1 MRAAFSLM
9 NVGRPSPVPA
19 AFPSKALNRKV
30 RKGRREMT
38 HRAAAH
44 FLSDLSEASVLF
56 AVTSFS
62 GREQQGGELRASQ

>member
-1 MRAAFSLM
+1 
-9 NVGRPSPVPA
+9 
-19 AFPSKALNRKV
+19 
-30 RKGRREMT
+30 MT

-62 GREQQGGELRASQ
+62 GRDQQGGELRASQ